1 MRFPVSCA
9 THAHREKEG
18 GFCSPRDAVRTGSF
32 SRSPPAK
39 KRPFCGLRD
48 RGCSLE
54 ALLLPTWGTG
64 LLENHRVFTHGT
76 NRSRN
81 VLSRTRSNGGFRQ
94 KERERQREMR
104 LFFFSYKLFTT
115 ETPQIIFCFPQ
126 FLKFFLRACA
136 LIARILSED
145 RLKYDVLNRCSEWPN
160 VSIFIIIIIII
171 IIISCQFIVGP
182 NARVHCLVR
191 VLYVDAFRFAIGNL

>member
-1 MRFPVSCA
+1 MADSDRKS
-9 THAHREKEG
+9 EK
-18 GFCSPRDAVRTGSF
+18 D
-32 SRSPPAK
+32 
-39 KRPFCGLRD
+39 
-48 RGCSLE
+48 
-54 ALLLPTWGTG
+54 
-64 LLENHRVFTHGT
+64 
-76 NRSRN
+76 
-81 VLSRTRSNGGFRQ
+81 
-94 KERERQREMR
+94 RERCDF
-104 LFFFSYKLFTT
+104 FFFSYKLFTT

-145 RLKYDVLNRCSEWPN
+145 RLKYDVVNRCSEWPN

-182 NARVHCLVR
+182 NARVHCLAR